1 MYNMNLN
8 KKHSYL
14 FIKKYQLIGYEMK
27 INIERK
33 IFQKKIDSL
42 E

>member
-8 KKHSYL
+8 QKHSYL
-14 FIKKYQLIGYEMK
+14 FIKKYQLIDYEMK

-33 IFQKKIDSL
+33 IFHKN
-42 E
+42 